1 MSQAKIEA
9 LLKEKKFRQ
18 AIEEIKKLQRSQPGL
33 SIHPS
38 EAVVWILRGKQELDK
53 DELKAAENSFRQ
65 SLKLGLVGEA
75 HYWLAKSLL
84 LQNRLDAAIDLI
96 RDAFETKLLPKEN
109 AICYLKLLL
118 IKGDRETVES
128 LIKTQSKRFSAPQLH
143 WARGVL
149 ALQSDDPATALTS
162 FNKIKQPVTRGD
174 SPEAWI
180 IYTNQKCEKW
190 AAATVKLG
198 LYGTGKPIFGSH
210 PVLQRLASYQ
220 QGLDGKSSRA
230 FIAATDRVSKEI
242 FIALSII
249 QMIEDGNVH
258 DAGHALLP
266 LSITSSRLSEL
277 MALRSTILLLAG
289 QQAMQQGETSC
300 ILELWKPL
308 LQGKDFRPQ
317 VAVNLLQALEI
328 EEEYHEAQRLLIR
341 LVKWIEEDAKRDRA
355 NWSDERRNLTLAHGH
370 CLIADTWVSL
380 GRGRAAFGAV
390 NQAAK
395 ICPTSPEVIGRQG
408 LMLGSEGKIQPSI
421 DKMTQALELGCQSSE
436 VYEAVQEL
444 LIDLGK
450 KSEALDIRKRFGKR
464 FGDLNA
470 EAEVEME
477 HWIEALS
484 TQHYEFFKGLL
495 PLEKSTDPV
504 LRACQIFCEA
514 AHGKLTGTGKTSIHQ
529 DKATAAWD
537 KLLAPLD
544 PETQVTTLQAIAL
557 SIELM
562 SKRDKGIAAL
572 VTHYM
577 TKIIELQST
586 VPAAILAHL
595 IVLATREKNTVKLQ
609 RPVGLYVNTKP
620 NPNNALAQLQLQ
632 VRWFGLGL
640 GLRSLLDKAL
650 LQEPQNP
657 LLLLAKATTYT
668 YDGPIYTQLREQGFE
683 LARQLQD
690 AEALQAF
697 RIEEHYSQTRDVQAV
712 IPNPSKLD
720 NMTPKDF
727 EAFFET
733 MIRKTLGKQIP
744 KAELD
749 RLMPMLKQKFMDDM
763 INGGPSSFGGNPF
776 GGNPFL
782 DDDDD
787 DDLFFTGK
795 RSKKRTPF
803 F

>member
-1 MSQAKIEA
+1 MSQAKI
-9 LLKEKKFRQ
+9 KELITQRKFRQ
-18 AIEEIKKLQRSQPGL
+18 AIEEIKKLQRSEPGL
-33 SIHPS
+33 EINPS
-38 EAVVWILRGKQELDK
+38 ESVVWILRGKQELDK

-84 LQNRLDAAIDLI
+84 LQNRLDDAIDLI
-96 RDAFETKLLPKEN
+96 RDAFDTKQLPKEN

-149 ALQSDDPATALTS
+149 ALQADDPDAALTS
-162 FNKIKQPVTRGD
+162 FNKIRQPVTRGD
-174 SPEAWI
+174 SPEAWL
-180 IYTNQKCEKW
+180 IYSSQKGGKW
-190 AAATVKLG
+190 SAAAARLG
-198 LYGTGKPIFGSH
+198 LYGIGQPIFSSH

-220 QGLDGKSSRA
+220 QGIDGRSTRA
-230 FIAATDRVSKEI
+230 FIAVIDRVSKEI
-242 FIALSII
+242 FIALSVI
-249 QMIEDGNVH
+249 QLIEDGNVH
-258 DAGHALLP
+258 DAGHALLK
-266 LSITSSRLSEL
+266 LSTTSSRVSEL
-277 MALRSTILLLAG
+277 IALRSTILLLSG

-300 ILELWKPL
+300 VLELWKPL

-317 VAVNLLQALEI
+317 VAVNLLTALDV
-328 EEEYHEAQRLLIR
+328 EEDYHEAQRLLIR
-341 LVKWIEEDAKRDRA
+341 LVKWIEEEAKRDRV

-370 CLIADTWVSL
+370 CLIADTWICL
-380 GRGRAAFGAV
+380 GRGRAACGAV

-408 LMLGSEGKIQPSI
+408 LMLGSDGKIQPSI
-421 DKMTQALELGCQSSE
+421 DKMTEALELGCQSAE
-436 VYEAVQEL
+436 VYETVQNL

-450 KSEALDIRKRFGKR
+450 KSEALDIRKRFGKH

-470 EAEVEME
+470 EAEVEIE
-477 HWIEALS
+477 DWITALS

-495 PLEKSTDPV
+495 PIEKSSDPA

-537 KLLAPLD
+537 KLLTTLD

-557 SIELM
+557 TIDLM

-572 VTHYM
+572 ISCYM
-577 TKIIELQST
+577 MRIIVLQST
-586 VPAAILAHL
+586 IPAAILAYL
-595 IVLATREKNTVKLQ
+595 IVLSTREKNTLKLQ
-609 RPVGLYVNTKP
+609 LPVSLYLNTQP
-620 NPNNALAQLQLQ
+620 NPSNALAQLQLQ

-650 LQEPQNP
+650 IQEPQNP

-668 YDGPIYTQLREQGFE
+668 LDSPIYTKLRDQGFE

-690 AEALQAF
+690 AQALQAF
-697 RIEEHYSQTRDVQAV
+697 RVEDHYSQTRAVQDI
-712 IPNPSKLD
+712 IPNLGKLD
-720 NMTPKDF
+720 SMTPKDF
-727 EAFFET
+727 DAFFET

-744 KAELD
+744 KPELD

-763 INGGPSSFGGNPF
+763 INGGSSSFGGNPF
-776 GGNPFL
+776 DGNPFI
-782 DDDDD
+782 DDDD
-787 DDLFFTGK
+787 DDLFFTRK
-795 RSKKRTPF
+795 KSKKTNPF